1 MGNLAVIKKNKD
13 YRKVF
18 GGGKFAAGRFI
29 VIYYQPNKDGT
40 SRFGFSVSKKIGKA
54 VVRNR
59 VKRLFKEACRL
70 NRQSF
75 PAGFDYVL
83 LARRD
88 IAGNNYWQVEESILK
103 LLKKA
108 FH

>member
-1 MGNLAVIKKNKD
+1 MGNLVVIKKNKD

-18 GGGKFAAGRFI
+18 SGGKFAAGRFI
-29 VIYYQPNKDGT
+29 VIYYQPNKDGA

-75 PAGFDYVL
+75 SAGFDYVL

-88 IAGNNYWQVEESILK
+88 IVGKSYWQIEESIVK